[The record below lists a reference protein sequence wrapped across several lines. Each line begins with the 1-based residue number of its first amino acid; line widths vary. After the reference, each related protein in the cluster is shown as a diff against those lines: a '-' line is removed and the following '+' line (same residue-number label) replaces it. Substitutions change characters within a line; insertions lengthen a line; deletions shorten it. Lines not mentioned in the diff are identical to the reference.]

1 MPAQL
6 VVREVTAR
14 RREETAWLHSG
25 DQATARSR
33 GDDGATSFSPVIPS
47 LSPSS
52 SSSLPPLGFLDLA
65 NDGSTA
71 SLAAGAGFGGA
82 LLLASALSAWA
93 FARGGGGAGA
103 VLATVLQIGPLLACC
118 CRRLR
123 RRSPSSP
130 LFFLRWLAFSAMTNN
145 PHYPMKMQ

>member
-1 MPAQL
+1 MASQ
-6 VVREVTAR
+6 R
-14 RREETAWLHSG
+14 R
-25 DQATARSR
+25 R

-130 LFFLRWLAFSAMTNN
+130 PFFLRWLAFSAMTNN